1 MNTLHRWAHFFSYQ
15 IQIWTSNTFFWVR
28 ASVADM
34 LNVLNAIIFGIWHTK
49 QQKWSFIRCVKCIK
63 LLQHVTVPL
72 HFWHGTDNNGIWV
85 YYFFIHLSLS
95 SHFFIWFFLSF
106 LRICLSLP
114 TRVLPLLTIG
124 CEQEEGS
131 NGGQERRKG
140 SHDFVEINGGGGVR
154 FRERSEEVSEWG
166 WGTFDFWSLSL
177 GWN

>member
-95 SHFFIWFFLSF
+95 SHFFIWFFLSL
-106 LRICLSLP
+106 LRICLSTNP
-114 TRVLPLLTIG
+114 CSSSSYNRTRVAQKKATIAAKRGGKAATTLSKSAVTAASDSQNGAEKLANGVEALLI
-124 CEQEEGS
+124 
-131 NGGQERRKG
+131 
-140 SHDFVEINGGGGVR
+140 
-154 FRERSEEVSEWG
+154 
-166 WGTFDFWSLSL
+166 FDLSL
-177 GWN
+177 